1 MYCGNCGNP
10 VNGRFCTSCGSAV
23 EGSAKPQYVVV
34 PPPQMQGPIVAQIAV
49 PAEKSSGLAVLF
61 TVLWPGAG
69 HLYLGFTQKAIPY
82 VVANVIAFLLAFT
95 VVLLPITLV
104 IYVVTLCLAIKT
116 VSEDTEAVNCALRE
130 GRRLMG

>member
-1 MYCGNCGNP
+1 MEGTR
-10 VNGRFCTSCGSAV
+10 GREGRSAH
-23 EGSAKPQYVVV
+23 
-34 PPPQMQGPIVAQIAV
+34 
-49 PAEKSSGLAVLF
+49 PAEGTGGLLCGLAVLF

-95 VVLLPITLV
+95 VILLPITLV

-116 VSEDTEAVNCALRE
+116 VSEDTEAVNRSDEDRQALVALVPAAM
-130 GRRLMG
+130 RRLTHEEGSY